1 MQRKITDVFKNF
13 LMPRQEGDEEEYEA
27 LLQSQLEATQK
38 QSEVRESY
46 KNLKWTRVL
55 SLEGWEN
62 NSTGVYDLGPD
73 IIAELESME
82 DIQSQELPKLE
93 PVFDPITF

>member
-1 MQRKITDVFKNF
+1 M
-13 LMPRQEGDEEEYEA
+13 
-27 LLQSQLEATQK
+27 
-38 QSEVRESY
+38 
-46 KNLKWTRVL
+46 VL